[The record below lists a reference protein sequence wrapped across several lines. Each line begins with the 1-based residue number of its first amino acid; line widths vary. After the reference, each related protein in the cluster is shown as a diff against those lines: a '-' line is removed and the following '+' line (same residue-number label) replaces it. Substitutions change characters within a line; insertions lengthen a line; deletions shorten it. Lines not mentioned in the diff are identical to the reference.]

1 MFDGMQSE
9 VRNNE
14 GAIDGWK
21 SQDQGGLKLSIFKTT
36 DTQFLQKEST
46 DDSVFHVLR
55 RGI

>member
-21 SQDQGGLKLSIFKTT
+21 SQDQGGLKMSIFETT
-36 DTQFLQKEST
+36 DTQFFTKRE
-46 DDSVFHVLR
+46 
-55 RGI
+55 